1 MKDVQKFM
9 EKQQFKA
16 ESQRL
21 LDLMINSIYTH
32 REIFLREIISNAS
45 DAIDKLAY
53 TALTDD
59 KVGINRDE
67 FAITITRDPENRV
80 LTVSD
85 NGIGMSREEMEENL
99 GTIAK
104 SGSLGFKQ
112 AMEKNEDI
120 DIIGQF
126 GVGFY
131 SAFMVASSVTV
142 ISKKYGE
149 DKAWKWVSDGADGY
163 TIEECVKD
171 GPGTDV
177 IMTLKA
183 DTDDDKY
190 SEYLEEYEIRS
201 LIRKYSDYIRYPI
214 KMEVTKS
221 RPVEEPEEEAVEVE
235 GEQKEY
241 KAPKYEEYTEVE
253 TLNSMVPI
261 WQRAKKDVT
270 DEEYE
275 AFYREKF
282 FDYNKPL
289 RVIHSSAEGS
299 VSFKALLY
307 IPSKAP
313 YDFYTKDFK
322 RGLQLYSSGVM
333 IMENCE
339 DLLPEHFRFV
349 RGIVDSQDLSLNISR
364 EMLQHNRQL
373 TIIARNIEKKIKSE
387 LKSML
392 ENDREKYEQF
402 YAAFGRQLKYGTV
415 SDYGAH
421 KDACQD
427 LLLFYS
433 NKQGKLISLKEYV
446 DSMAEGQE
454 KIYFAPG
461 ENRERLAK
469 LPQVETLAK
478 KGYDV
483 LLFAEDVDEFI
494 PQALMTYMEKQ
505 FCNVSTED
513 LGLKTEEEKKEAE
526 EKAEE
531 MKGLLTFVKES
542 LGEQVK
548 EVKLSTDLGSH
559 PVCMTPDAGMSFEME
574 KYMKKANPEFAF
586 PVGRILELNPEH
598 EAVKALQ
605 AAMTADPVKAKDY
618 AQLLCYQAQLM
629 AELPLDDPYA
639 YTELVCKLMK

>member
-1 MKDVQKFM
+1 M

-32 REIFLREIISNAS
+32 KEIFLREIISNAS

-67 FAITITRDPENRV
+67 FAITITRDPENRT

-85 NGIGMSREEMEENL
+85 NGIGMSKDEMIENL

-131 SAFMVASSVTV
+131 SAFMVASSITV

-163 TIEECVKD
+163 TIEETEKD
-171 GPGTDV
+171 APGTDV

-183 DTDDDKY
+183 DTEDEKY

-214 KMEVTKS
+214 RMEVTKS
-221 RPVEEPEEEAVEVE
+221 RPVEEPKDENAE
-235 GEQKEY
+235 GEEN
-241 KAPKYEEYTEVE
+241 KAPKYESYTEME

-261 WQRAKKDVT
+261 WQRDKKDVT
-270 DEEYE
+270 EEEYE
-275 AFYREKF
+275 TFYRDKF

-289 RVIHSSAEGS
+289 RTIHYNVEGN

-307 IPSKAP
+307 IPGKAP
-313 YDFYTKDFK
+313 YDFYTKDYK
-322 RGLQLYSSGVM
+322 RGLQLYSSGVL
-333 IMENCE
+333 IMDNCE

-349 RGIVDSQDLSLNISR
+349 RGVVDSQDLSLNISR

-387 LKSML
+387 LKAML
-392 ENDREKYEQF
+392 ENDREKYEEF

-421 KDACQD
+421 KEATQD

-433 NKQGKLISLKEYV
+433 HKQGKLVSLKEYV
-446 DSMAEGQE
+446 DAMAEGQE
-454 KIYFAPG
+454 KIYYAPG
-461 ENRERLAK
+461 ENKERLSK
-469 LPQVETLAK
+469 LPQVETLTK

-483 LLFAEDVDEFI
+483 LLFTEDVDEFV
-494 PQALMTYMEKQ
+494 PQTLMTYMEKP

-513 LGLKTEEEKKEAE
+513 LGLQTEEEKKQAE

-542 LGEQVK
+542 LGDRVK
-548 EVKLSTDLGSH
+548 EVKLSSELGSH
-559 PVCMTPDAGMSFEME
+559 PVCMTPAEGMSFEME
-574 KYMKKANPEFAF
+574 KYMKRANPEFAF
-586 PVGRILELNPEH
+586 PVGRVLELNPEH
-598 EAVKALQ
+598 EAVQ
-605 AAMTADPVKAKDY
+605 AMQKAMTEDPEKAKDY
-618 AQLLCYQAQLM
+618 AKLLCYQAQLM

-639 YTELVCKLMK
+639 YTELVCRLMK

>member
-1 MKDVQKFM
+1 M

-59 KVGINRDE
+59 KVGLSRDD
-67 FAITITRDPENRV
+67 FAITITRDPENRT

-85 NGIGMSREEMEENL
+85 NGIGMNKAEMEENL

-112 AMEKNEDI
+112 AMEKKEDI

-142 ISKKYGE
+142 ISRKYGE
-149 DKAWKWVSDGADGY
+149 DTGWKWVSDGTDGY
-163 TIEECVKD
+163 TIEETAKD
-171 GPGTDV
+171 APGTDV

-190 SEYLEEYEIRS
+190 SQFLEEYEIRN

-214 KMEVTKS
+214 RMEVTKT
-221 RPVEEPEEEAVEVE
+221 RPVEEAAAE
-235 GEQKEY
+235 GEDAEKKE
-241 KAPKYEEYTEVE
+241 PKYEQYQEME

-270 DEEYE
+270 EEEYDN
-275 AFYREKF
+275 FYREKF
-282 FDYNKPL
+282 FDYTKPL
-289 RVIHSSAEGS
+289 KMIHSSVEGA

-307 IPSKAP
+307 IPGKAP
-313 YDFYTKDFK
+313 YDFYSKDFK

-349 RGIVDSQDLSLNISR
+349 RGVVDSQDLSLNISR

-387 LKSML
+387 LKNML
-392 ENDREKYEQF
+392 DNDRAKYEEF
-402 YAAFGRQLKYGTV
+402 YAVFGRQLKYGTV
-415 SDYGAH
+415 ADYGAH
-421 KDACQD
+421 KEACQD

-433 NKQGKLISLKEYV
+433 HKQGKLVTLKEYV
-446 DSMAEGQE
+446 DAMAEGQE

-461 ENRERLAK
+461 ENRDRLAK

-494 PQALMTYMEKQ
+494 PQTLMTYMEKP

-542 LGEQVK
+542 LGDQVK
-548 EVKLSTDLGSH
+548 EVKLSADLGSH
-559 PVCMTPDAGMSFEME
+559 PACMTPDSGMSFEME

-605 AAMTADPVKAKDY
+605 KAMTEDPVKAKDY

>member
-1 MKDVQKFM
+1 M
-9 EKQQFKA
+9 EKKQFKA

-53 TALTDD
+53 TALTDE
-59 KVGINRDE
+59 KVGIARDQ
-67 FAITITRDPENRV
+67 FAITITRDKENRT

-85 NGIGMSREEMEENL
+85 NGIGMSLEEMEENL

-112 AMEKNEDI
+112 AMEKKEDI

-131 SAFMVASSVTV
+131 SAFMVASEVTV
-142 ISKKYGE
+142 ISKKYGA
-149 DKAWKWVSDGADGY
+149 DKAYKWVSNGTDGY
-163 TIEECVKD
+163 SVEEAQRD
-171 GPGTDV
+171 NAGTDV
-177 IMTLKA
+177 IMVLKA
-183 DTDDDKY
+183 DTEEDTY
-190 SEYLEEYEIRS
+190 SQYLEEYEIRN
-201 LIRKYSDYIRYPI
+201 LITKYSDYIRYPI
-214 KMEVTKS
+214 RMEVEKS
-221 RPVEEPEEEAVEVE
+221 RKKEDSPEE
-235 GEQKEY
+235 KPEY
-241 KAPKYEEYTEVE
+241 ESYTEVE
-253 TLNSMVPI
+253 TLNSMVPL
-261 WQRAKKDVT
+261 WQKNKKDVT
-270 DEEYE
+270 EEEYST
-275 AFYREKF
+275 FYRDKF
-282 FDYNKPL
+282 YDFNKPL
-289 RVIHSSAEGS
+289 RVIHFSAEGQ

-349 RGIVDSQDLSLNISR
+349 RGVVDSQDLSLNISR

-392 ENDREKYEQF
+392 ENEREKYEEF

-421 KDACQD
+421 KDSCQD

-433 NKQGKLISLKEYV
+433 HKQGKLISLKEYV
-446 DSMAEGQE
+446 EAMPEGQE

-461 ENRERLAK
+461 ENKELLAK
-469 LPQVETLAK
+469 LPQVTLLDGQ
-478 KGYDV
+478 GYDT
-483 LLFAEDVDEFI
+483 LLFTEDVDEFV
-494 PQALMTYMEKQ
+494 PQTLMTYQEKS

-513 LGLKTEEEKKEAE
+513 LGLQSEEEKKAAQEEAE
-526 EKAEE
+526 EK
-531 MKGLLTFVKES
+531 KGFLTFVKDS
-542 LGEQVK
+542 LADQVK
-548 EVKLSTDLGSH
+548 EVRLNKNLGTC
-559 PVCMTPDAGMSFEME
+559 PVAMVPDAGMSFEME
-574 KYMKKANPEFAF
+574 KYMKRVNPEFSF
-586 PVGRILELNPEH
+586 PSARILELNPDNDT
-598 EAVKALQ
+598 VKQLQ
-605 AAMTADPVKAKDY
+605 ETMTADPVKAKDL

-629 AELPLDDPYA
+629 AQLPIDDPYA
-639 YTELVCKLMK
+639 YTELVCKLVK

>member
-1 MKDVQKFM
+1 M

-32 REIFLREIISNAS
+32 KEIFLREIISNAS

-67 FAITITRDPENRV
+67 FAITITRDPENRT

-85 NGIGMSREEMEENL
+85 NGIGMSKDEMIENL

-131 SAFMVASSVTV
+131 SAFMVASSITV
-142 ISKKYGE
+142 ISRKYGE

-163 TIEECVKD
+163 TIEETEKD
-171 GPGTDV
+171 APGTDV

-183 DTDDDKY
+183 DTEDEKY

-221 RPVEEPEEEAVEVE
+221 RPVEEPKDENAE
-235 GEQKEY
+235 GEEN
-241 KAPKYEEYTEVE
+241 KAPKYESYTEME

-261 WQRAKKDVT
+261 WQRDKKDVT
-270 DEEYE
+270 EEEYE
-275 AFYREKF
+275 TFYRDKF

-289 RVIHSSAEGS
+289 RTIHYNVEGN

-307 IPSKAP
+307 IPGKAP
-313 YDFYTKDFK
+313 YDFYTKDYK
-322 RGLQLYSSGVM
+322 RGLQLYSSGVL
-333 IMENCE
+333 IMDNCE

-349 RGIVDSQDLSLNISR
+349 RGVVDSQDLSLNISR

-387 LKSML
+387 LKAML
-392 ENDREKYEQF
+392 ENDREKYEEF

-421 KDACQD
+421 KEATQD

-433 NKQGKLISLKEYV
+433 HKQGKLVSLKEYV
-446 DSMAEGQE
+446 DAMAEGQE
-454 KIYFAPG
+454 KIYYAPG
-461 ENRERLAK
+461 ENKERLSK
-469 LPQVETLAK
+469 LPQVETLTK

-483 LLFAEDVDEFI
+483 LLFTEDVDEFV
-494 PQALMTYMEKQ
+494 PQTLMTYMEKP

-513 LGLKTEEEKKEAE
+513 LGLQTEEEKKQAE

-542 LGEQVK
+542 LGDRVK
-548 EVKLSTDLGSH
+548 EVKLSSELGSH
-559 PVCMTPDAGMSFEME
+559 PVCMTPAEGMSFEME
-574 KYMKKANPEFAF
+574 KYMKRANPEFAF
-586 PVGRILELNPEH
+586 PVGRVLELNPEH
-598 EAVKALQ
+598 EAVQ
-605 AAMTADPVKAKDY
+605 AMQKAMTEDPEKAKDY
-618 AQLLCYQAQLM
+618 ARLLCYQAQLM

-639 YTELVCKLMK
+639 YTELVCRLMK

>member
-1 MKDVQKFM
+1 
-9 EKQQFKA
+9 
-16 ESQRL
+16 
-21 LDLMINSIYTH
+21 
-32 REIFLREIISNAS
+32 
-45 DAIDKLAY
+45 
-53 TALTDD
+53 
-59 KVGINRDE
+59 
-67 FAITITRDPENRV
+67 
-80 LTVSD
+80 
-85 NGIGMSREEMEENL
+85 
-99 GTIAK
+99 
-104 SGSLGFKQ
+104 
-112 AMEKNEDI
+112 
-120 DIIGQF
+120 
-126 GVGFY
+126 
-131 SAFMVASSVTV
+131 
-142 ISKKYGE
+142 
-149 DKAWKWVSDGADGY
+149 
-163 TIEECVKD
+163 
-171 GPGTDV
+171 
-177 IMTLKA
+177 MTLKA

-190 SEYLEEYEIRS
+190 STYLEEYEIRN

-214 KMEVTKS
+214 RMEVTKT
-221 RPVEEPEEEAVEVE
+221 RPVEEPAAE
-235 GEQKEY
+235 GEEKKE
-241 KAPKYEEYTEVE
+241 PKYEEYQEME

-270 DEEYE
+270 EEEYDN
-275 AFYREKF
+275 FYREKF
-282 FDYNKPL
+282 FDYTKPL
-289 RVIHSSAEGS
+289 KVIHFGVEGA

-307 IPSKAP
+307 IPGKAP
-313 YDFYTKDFK
+313 YDFYSKDFK

-349 RGIVDSQDLSLNISR
+349 RGVVDSQDLSLNISR

-387 LKSML
+387 LKNML
-392 ENDREKYEQF
+392 DNDRAKYEEF
-402 YAAFGRQLKYGTV
+402 YAVFGRQLKYGTV
-415 SDYGAH
+415 ADYGAH
-421 KDACQD
+421 KEACQD

-433 NKQGKLISLKEYV
+433 HKQGKLITLKEYV
-446 DSMAEGQE
+446 DAMAEGQE

-461 ENRERLAK
+461 ENRDRLAK

-494 PQALMTYMEKQ
+494 PQTLMTYMEKK

-531 MKGLLTFVKES
+531 MKGLLTFVKET
-542 LGEQVK
+542 LGDQVK
-548 EVKLSTDLGSH
+548 EVKLSADLGSH
-559 PVCMTPDAGMSFEME
+559 PACMTPDSGMSFEME

-605 AAMTADPVKAKDY
+605 KAMTEDPAKAKDY
-618 AQLLCYQAQLM
+618 AQLLCCQAQLM

>member
-1 MKDVQKFM
+1 M

-59 KVGINRDE
+59 KVGLSRDD
-67 FAITITRDPENRV
+67 FAITITRDPENRT

-85 NGIGMSREEMEENL
+85 NGIGMNKAEMEENL

-112 AMEKNEDI
+112 AMEKKEDI

-142 ISKKYGE
+142 ISRKYGE
-149 DKAWKWVSDGADGY
+149 DTGWKWVSDGTDGY
-163 TIEECVKD
+163 TIEETAKD
-171 GPGTDV
+171 APGTDV

-190 SEYLEEYEIRS
+190 SQFLEEYEIRN

-214 KMEVTKS
+214 RMEVTKT
-221 RPVEEPEEEAVEVE
+221 RPVEEAAAE
-235 GEQKEY
+235 GEDAEKKE
-241 KAPKYEEYTEVE
+241 PKYEQYQEME

-270 DEEYE
+270 EEEYDN
-275 AFYREKF
+275 FYREKF
-282 FDYNKPL
+282 FDYTKPL
-289 RVIHSSAEGS
+289 KVIHSSVEGA

-307 IPSKAP
+307 IPGKAP
-313 YDFYTKDFK
+313 YDFYSKDFK

-349 RGIVDSQDLSLNISR
+349 RGVVDSQDLSLNISR

-387 LKSML
+387 LKNML
-392 ENDREKYEQF
+392 DNDRAKYEEF
-402 YAAFGRQLKYGTV
+402 YAVFGRQLKYGTV
-415 SDYGAH
+415 ADYGAH
-421 KDACQD
+421 KEACQD

-433 NKQGKLISLKEYV
+433 HKQGKLVTLKEYV
-446 DSMAEGQE
+446 DAMAEGQE

-461 ENRERLAK
+461 ENRDRLAK
-469 LPQVETLAK
+469 LPQVETLSK

-494 PQALMTYMEKQ
+494 PQTLMTYMEKP

-542 LGEQVK
+542 LGDQVK
-548 EVKLSTDLGSH
+548 EVKLSADLGSH
-559 PVCMTPDAGMSFEME
+559 PACMTPDSGMSFEME

-605 AAMTADPVKAKDY
+605 KAMTEDPMKAKDY

>member
-1 MKDVQKFM
+1 M
-9 EKQQFKA
+9 EKMQFKA

-59 KVGINRDE
+59 KVGISRDQ
-67 FAITITRDPENRV
+67 FAITITRDEANRT

-85 NGIGMSREEMEENL
+85 NGIGMSREDMEENL

-131 SAFMVASSVTV
+131 SAFMVASTITV

-149 DKAWKWVSDGADGY
+149 DKAWKWISDGADGY
-163 TIEECVKD
+163 TIEECTKD
-171 GPGTDV
+171 APGTEI
-177 IMTLKA
+177 IMQLKA
-183 DTDDDKY
+183 DTEEDKY
-190 SEYLEEYEIRS
+190 SEFLEEYEIRS
-201 LIRKYSDYIRYPI
+201 LVRKYSDYIRYPI
-214 KMEVTKS
+214 RMEVTKS
-221 RPVEEPEEEAVEVE
+221 RPVEGVDEN
-235 GEQKEY
+235 GEK
-241 KAPKYEEYTEVE
+241 KTTYETYTEME

-261 WQRAKKDVT
+261 WQRAKKDVSE
-270 DEEYE
+270 EEYE
-275 AFYREKF
+275 TFYREKF

-289 RVIHSSAEGS
+289 RTIHSSAEGS
-299 VSFKALLY
+299 VSFKALMY
-307 IPSKAP
+307 VPGKAP

-322 RGLQLYSSGVM
+322 HGLQLYSSGVM

-387 LKSML
+387 LKNML
-392 ENDREKYEQF
+392 ENDREKYEEF
-402 YAAFGRQLKYGTV
+402 FAAFGRQLKYGTV
-415 SDYGAH
+415 SEYGAH
-421 KDACQD
+421 KDSTKD
-427 LLLFYS
+427 LLVFYS
-433 NKQGKLISLKEYV
+433 HKQGKLVSLKEYV
-446 DSMAEGQE
+446 EAMAEGQE
-454 KIYFAPG
+454 KIYYVPG
-461 ENRERLAK
+461 ENKDRLAK
-469 LPQVETLAK
+469 LPQVEALSK

-483 LLFAEDVDEFI
+483 LLFTEDVDEFI
-494 PQALMTYMEKQ
+494 PQTLVNYMEKA
-505 FCNVSTED
+505 FCNASSED
-513 LGLKTEEEKKEAE
+513 LGLQTEEEKKEAE
-526 EKAEE
+526 EKAES
-531 MKGLLTFVKES
+531 MKGFLTFVQET

-548 EVKLSTDLGSH
+548 EVKLSSNLGSH
-559 PVCMTPDAGMSFEME
+559 PVCMTPENGMSFEME
-574 KYMKKANPEFAF
+574 KYMKRANPEFAF
-586 PVGRILELNPEH
+586 SVGRILELNADH
-598 EAVKALQ
+598 EAVQ
-605 AAMTADPVKAKDY
+605 AMQRAMTEDPIKAKDY

-629 AELPLDDPYA
+629 AELPLEDPFA

>member
-1 MKDVQKFM
+1 M

-59 KVGINRDE
+59 KVGLSRDD
-67 FAITITRDPENRV
+67 FAITITRDPENRT

-85 NGIGMSREEMEENL
+85 NGIGMNKAEMEENL

-112 AMEKNEDI
+112 AMEKKEDI

-142 ISKKYGE
+142 ISRKYGE
-149 DKAWKWVSDGADGY
+149 DTGWKWVSDGTDGY
-163 TIEECVKD
+163 TIEETAKD
-171 GPGTDV
+171 APGTDV

-190 SEYLEEYEIRS
+190 SQFLEEYEIRN

-214 KMEVTKS
+214 RMEVTKT
-221 RPVEEPEEEAVEVE
+221 RPVEEAAAE
-235 GEQKEY
+235 GEDAEKKE
-241 KAPKYEEYTEVE
+241 PKYEQYQEME

-270 DEEYE
+270 EEEYDN
-275 AFYREKF
+275 FYREKF
-282 FDYNKPL
+282 FDYTKPL
-289 RVIHSSAEGS
+289 KVIHSSVEGA

-307 IPSKAP
+307 IPGKAP
-313 YDFYTKDFK
+313 YDFYSKDFK

-349 RGIVDSQDLSLNISR
+349 RGVVDSQDLSLNISR

-387 LKSML
+387 LKNML
-392 ENDREKYEQF
+392 DNDRAKYEEF
-402 YAAFGRQLKYGTV
+402 YAVFGRQLKYGTV
-415 SDYGAH
+415 ADYGAH
-421 KDACQD
+421 KEACQD

-433 NKQGKLISLKEYV
+433 HKQGKLVTLKEYV
-446 DSMAEGQE
+446 DAMAEGQE

-461 ENRERLAK
+461 ENRDRLAK

-494 PQALMTYMEKQ
+494 PQTLMTYMEKP

-542 LGEQVK
+542 LGDQVK
-548 EVKLSTDLGSH
+548 EVKLSSDLGSH
-559 PVCMTPDAGMSFEME
+559 PACMTPDSGMSFEME

-605 AAMTADPVKAKDY
+605 KAMTEDPVKAKDY

>member
-1 MKDVQKFM
+1 M
-9 EKQQFKA
+9 KQQFKA

-59 KVGINRDE
+59 KVGISRDQ
-67 FAITITRDPENRV
+67 FAITITRDKENRT

-85 NGIGMSREEMEENL
+85 NGIGMSREDMEENL

-112 AMEKNEDI
+112 AMEKQEDI

-131 SAFMVASSVTV
+131 SAFMVASTITV
-142 ISKKYGE
+142 ISRKYGE

-163 TIEECVKD
+163 TIEECTKD
-171 GPGTDV
+171 APGTEI

-183 DTDDDKY
+183 DTEEDTY
-190 SEYLEEYEIRS
+190 SEYLEEYQIRS

-214 KMEVTKS
+214 KMEVSKS
-221 RPVEEPEEEAVEVE
+221 RK
-235 GEQKEY
+235 KEDSDE
-241 KAPKYEEYTEVE
+241 YESYMELE

-270 DEEYE
+270 EEEYE
-275 AFYREKF
+275 TFYREKF

-289 RVIHSSAEGS
+289 RTIHTSAEGS
-299 VSFKALLY
+299 VSFKALMY
-307 IPSKAP
+307 VPSKAP

-322 RGLQLYSSGVM
+322 HGLQLYSSGVM

-387 LKSML
+387 LKNML
-392 ENDREKYEQF
+392 ENDREKYEEF

-415 SDYGAH
+415 SEYGAH
-421 KDACQD
+421 KDSCKD
-427 LLLFYS
+427 LLIFYS
-433 NKQGKLISLKEYV
+433 HKQGKLISLKEYV
-446 DSMAEGQE
+446 EAMAEGQE
-454 KIYFAPG
+454 KIYYVPG
-461 ENRERLAK
+461 ENRDRLAK
-469 LPQVETLAK
+469 LPQVEALDK
-478 KGYDV
+478 KGYDC
-483 LLFAEDVDEFI
+483 LLFTEDVDEFI
-494 PQALMTYMEKQ
+494 PQTLVNYMEKA
-505 FCNVSTED
+505 FCNATSED
-513 LGLKTEEEKKEAE
+513 LGLQTDEEKKEAE
-526 EKAEE
+526 AKAEE
-531 MKGLLTFVKES
+531 MKGFLTFIQES
-542 LGEQVK
+542 LGQQVK
-548 EVKLSTDLGSH
+548 EVKLSSNLGKH
-559 PVCMTPDAGMSFEME
+559 PVCMTPEAGMSFEME
-574 KYMKKANPEFAF
+574 KYMKRANPEFAF
-586 PVGRILELNPEH
+586 SVGRILELNAEH
-598 EAVKALQ
+598 EAVQ
-605 AAMTADPVKAKDY
+605 AMQRAMTEDPLKAKDY

-629 AELPLDDPYA
+629 AELPLEDPYA

>member
-1 MKDVQKFM
+1 M

-59 KVGINRDE
+59 KVGLSRDD
-67 FAITITRDPENRV
+67 FAITITRDPENRT

-85 NGIGMSREEMEENL
+85 NGIGMNKAEMEENL

-112 AMEKNEDI
+112 AMEKKEDI

-142 ISKKYGE
+142 ISRKYGE
-149 DKAWKWVSDGADGY
+149 DTGWKWVSDGADGY
-163 TIEECVKD
+163 TIEETAKD
-171 GPGTDV
+171 APGTDV

-190 SEYLEEYEIRS
+190 SQFLEEYEIRN

-214 KMEVTKS
+214 RMEVTKT
-221 RPVEEPEEEAVEVE
+221 RPVEEAAAE
-235 GEQKEY
+235 GEDAEKKE
-241 KAPKYEEYTEVE
+241 PKYEQYQEME

-261 WQRAKKDVT
+261 WQRTKKDVT
-270 DEEYE
+270 EEEYDN
-275 AFYREKF
+275 FYREKF
-282 FDYNKPL
+282 FDYTKPL
-289 RVIHSSAEGS
+289 KVIHSSVEGA

-307 IPSKAP
+307 IPGKAP
-313 YDFYTKDFK
+313 YDFYSKDFK

-349 RGIVDSQDLSLNISR
+349 RGVVDSQDLSLNISR

-387 LKSML
+387 LKNML
-392 ENDREKYEQF
+392 DNDRAKYEEF
-402 YAAFGRQLKYGTV
+402 YAVFGRQLKYGTV
-415 SDYGAH
+415 ADYGAH
-421 KDACQD
+421 KEACQD

-433 NKQGKLISLKEYV
+433 HKQGKLVTLKEYV
-446 DSMAEGQE
+446 DAMAEGQE

-461 ENRERLAK
+461 ENRDRLAK
-469 LPQVETLAK
+469 LPQVETLSK

-494 PQALMTYMEKQ
+494 PQTLMTYMEKP

-542 LGEQVK
+542 LGDQVK
-548 EVKLSTDLGSH
+548 EVKLSADLGSH
-559 PVCMTPDAGMSFEME
+559 PACMTPDSGMSFEME

-605 AAMTADPVKAKDY
+605 RAMTEDPVKAKDY

>member
-1 MKDVQKFM
+1 M

-32 REIFLREIISNAS
+32 KEIFLREIISNAS

-67 FAITITRDPENRV
+67 FAITITRDPENRT

-85 NGIGMSREEMEENL
+85 NGIGMSKEEMIENL

-131 SAFMVASSVTV
+131 SAFMVASSITV
-142 ISKKYGE
+142 ISRKYGE

-163 TIEECVKD
+163 TIEETEKAT
-171 GPGTDV
+171 PGTDV

-183 DTDDDKY
+183 DTEDEKY

-214 KMEVTKS
+214 RMEVTKS
-221 RPVEEPEEEAVEVE
+221 RPVEEPKNENAE
-235 GEQKEY
+235 GEED
-241 KAPKYEEYTEVE
+241 KAPKYESYTEME

-261 WQRAKKDVT
+261 WQRDKKDVT
-270 DEEYE
+270 EEEYE
-275 AFYREKF
+275 TFYRDKF

-289 RVIHSSAEGS
+289 RTIHYNVEGN

-307 IPSKAP
+307 IPGKAP
-313 YDFYTKDFK
+313 YDFYTKDYK
-322 RGLQLYSSGVM
+322 RGLQLYSSGVL
-333 IMENCE
+333 IMDNCE

-349 RGIVDSQDLSLNISR
+349 RGVVDSQDLSLNISR

-387 LKSML
+387 LKAML
-392 ENDREKYEQF
+392 ENDREKYEEF

-421 KDACQD
+421 KEATQD

-433 NKQGKLISLKEYV
+433 HKQGKLVSLKEYV
-446 DSMAEGQE
+446 DAMAEGQE
-454 KIYFAPG
+454 KIYYAPG
-461 ENRERLAK
+461 ENKERLSK
-469 LPQVETLAK
+469 LPQVETLTK

-483 LLFAEDVDEFI
+483 LLFTEDVDEFV
-494 PQALMTYMEKQ
+494 PQTLMTYMEKP

-513 LGLKTEEEKKEAE
+513 LGLQTEEEKKQAE

-531 MKGLLTFVKES
+531 MKGLLTFVKET
-542 LGEQVK
+542 LGDQVK
-548 EVKLSTDLGSH
+548 EVKLSSELGSH
-559 PVCMTPDAGMSFEME
+559 PVCMTPAEGMSFEME
-574 KYMKKANPEFAF
+574 KYMKRANPEFAF
-586 PVGRILELNPEH
+586 PVGRVLELNPEH
-598 EAVKALQ
+598 EAVQ
-605 AAMTADPVKAKDY
+605 AMQKAMTEDPEKAKDY
-618 AQLLCYQAQLM
+618 AKLLCYQAQLM

-639 YTELVCKLMK
+639 YTELVCRLMK

>member
-1 MKDVQKFM
+1 M

-32 REIFLREIISNAS
+32 KEIFLREIISNAS

-67 FAITITRDPENRV
+67 FAITITRDPENRT

-85 NGIGMSREEMEENL
+85 NGIGMSKDEMIENL

-131 SAFMVASSVTV
+131 SAFMVASSITV
-142 ISKKYGE
+142 ISRKYGE

-163 TIEECVKD
+163 TIEETEKD
-171 GPGTDV
+171 APGTDV

-183 DTDDDKY
+183 DTEDEKY

-221 RPVEEPEEEAVEVE
+221 RPVEEPKDENAE
-235 GEQKEY
+235 GEEN
-241 KAPKYEEYTEVE
+241 KAPKYESYTEME

-261 WQRAKKDVT
+261 WQRDKKDVT
-270 DEEYE
+270 EEEYE
-275 AFYREKF
+275 TFYRDKF

-289 RVIHSSAEGS
+289 RTIHYNVEGN

-307 IPSKAP
+307 IPGKAP
-313 YDFYTKDFK
+313 YDFYTKDYK
-322 RGLQLYSSGVM
+322 RGLQLYSSGVL
-333 IMENCE
+333 IMDNCE

-349 RGIVDSQDLSLNISR
+349 RGVVDSQDLSLNISR

-373 TIIARNIEKKIKSE
+373 TIIARNIEKKTKSE
-387 LKSML
+387 LKAML
-392 ENDREKYEQF
+392 ENDREKYEEF

-421 KDACQD
+421 KEATQD

-433 NKQGKLISLKEYV
+433 HKEGKLISLKEYV
-446 DSMAEGQE
+446 DAMAEGQE

-461 ENRERLAK
+461 ENKERLSK
-469 LPQVETLAK
+469 LPQVETLTK

-483 LLFAEDVDEFI
+483 LLFTEDVDEFV
-494 PQALMTYMEKQ
+494 PQTLMTYMEKP

-513 LGLKTEEEKKEAE
+513 LGLQTEEEKKQAE

-531 MKGLLTFVKES
+531 MKGLLTFVKET
-542 LGEQVK
+542 LGDRVK
-548 EVKLSTDLGSH
+548 EVKLSSELGSH
-559 PVCMTPDAGMSFEME
+559 PVCMTPAEGMSFEME
-574 KYMKKANPEFAF
+574 KYMKRANPEFAF
-586 PVGRILELNPEH
+586 PVGRVLELNPEH
-598 EAVKALQ
+598 EAVQ
-605 AAMTADPVKAKDY
+605 AMQKAMTEDPEKAKDY
-618 AQLLCYQAQLM
+618 AKLLCCQAQLM

-639 YTELVCKLMK
+639 YTELVCRLMK

>member
-1 MKDVQKFM
+1 M

-32 REIFLREIISNAS
+32 KEIFLREIISNAS

-67 FAITITRDPENRV
+67 FAITITRDPENRT

-85 NGIGMSREEMEENL
+85 NGIGMSKDEMIENL

-131 SAFMVASSVTV
+131 SAFMVASSITV

-163 TIEECVKD
+163 TIEETEKAT
-171 GPGTDV
+171 PGTDV

-183 DTDDDKY
+183 DTEDEKY

-214 KMEVTKS
+214 RMEVTKS
-221 RPVEEPEEEAVEVE
+221 RPVEEPKDENAE
-235 GEQKEY
+235 GEEN
-241 KAPKYEEYTEVE
+241 KAPKYESYTEME

-261 WQRAKKDVT
+261 WQRDKKDVT
-270 DEEYE
+270 EEEYE
-275 AFYREKF
+275 TFYRDKF

-289 RVIHSSAEGS
+289 RTIHYNVEGN

-307 IPSKAP
+307 IPGKAP
-313 YDFYTKDFK
+313 YDFYTKDYK
-322 RGLQLYSSGVM
+322 RGLQLYSSGVL
-333 IMENCE
+333 IMDNCE

-349 RGIVDSQDLSLNISR
+349 RGVVDSQDLSLNISR

-387 LKSML
+387 LKAML
-392 ENDREKYEQF
+392 ENDREKYEEF

-421 KDACQD
+421 KEATQD

-433 NKQGKLISLKEYV
+433 HKEGKLISLKEYV
-446 DSMAEGQE
+446 DAMAEGQE

-461 ENRERLAK
+461 ENKERLSK
-469 LPQVETLAK
+469 LPQVETLTK
-478 KGYDV
+478 RGYDV
-483 LLFAEDVDEFI
+483 LLFTEDVDEFV
-494 PQALMTYMEKQ
+494 PQTLMTYMEKP

-513 LGLKTEEEKKEAE
+513 LGLQTEEEKKQAE

-531 MKGLLTFVKES
+531 MKGLLTFMKET
-542 LGEQVK
+542 LGDQVK
-548 EVKLSTDLGSH
+548 EVKLSSELGSH
-559 PVCMTPDAGMSFEME
+559 PVCMTPAEGMSFEME
-574 KYMKKANPEFAF
+574 KYMKRANPEFAF
-586 PVGRILELNPEH
+586 PVGRVLELNPEH
-598 EAVKALQ
+598 EAVQ
-605 AAMTADPVKAKDY
+605 AMQKAMTEDPEKAKDY
-618 AQLLCYQAQLM
+618 AKLLCCQAQLM

-639 YTELVCKLMK
+639 YTELVCRLMK

>member
-1 MKDVQKFM
+1 M

-32 REIFLREIISNAS
+32 KEIFLREIISNAS

-67 FAITITRDPENRV
+67 FAITITRDPENRI

-85 NGIGMSREEMEENL
+85 NGIGMSKDEMIENL

-131 SAFMVASSVTV
+131 SAFMVASSITV

-163 TIEECVKD
+163 TIEETEKD
-171 GPGTDV
+171 APGTDV

-183 DTDDDKY
+183 DTEDEKY

-221 RPVEEPEEEAVEVE
+221 RPVEEPKDENAE
-235 GEQKEY
+235 GEEN
-241 KAPKYEEYTEVE
+241 KAPKYESYTEME

-261 WQRAKKDVT
+261 WQRDKKDVAE
-270 DEEYE
+270 EEYE
-275 AFYREKF
+275 TFYRDKF

-289 RVIHSSAEGS
+289 RTIHYNVEGN

-307 IPSKAP
+307 IPGKAP
-313 YDFYTKDFK
+313 YDFYTKDYK
-322 RGLQLYSSGVM
+322 RGLQLYSSGVL
-333 IMENCE
+333 IMDNCE

-349 RGIVDSQDLSLNISR
+349 RGVVDSQDLSLNISR

-387 LKSML
+387 LKAML
-392 ENDREKYEQF
+392 ENDREKYEEF

-421 KDACQD
+421 KEATQD

-433 NKQGKLISLKEYV
+433 HKEGKLISLKEYV
-446 DSMAEGQE
+446 DAMAEGQE

-461 ENRERLAK
+461 ENKERLSK
-469 LPQVETLAK
+469 LPQVETLTK
-478 KGYDV
+478 RGYDV
-483 LLFAEDVDEFI
+483 LLFTEDVDEFV
-494 PQALMTYMEKQ
+494 PQTLMTYMEKP

-513 LGLKTEEEKKEAE
+513 LGLQTEEEKKQAE

-531 MKGLLTFVKES
+531 MKGLLTFVKET
-542 LGEQVK
+542 LGDRVK
-548 EVKLSTDLGSH
+548 EVKLSSELGSH
-559 PVCMTPDAGMSFEME
+559 PVCMTPAEGMSFEME
-574 KYMKKANPEFAF
+574 KYMKRANPEFAF
-586 PVGRILELNPEH
+586 PVGRVLELNPEH
-598 EAVKALQ
+598 EAVQ
-605 AAMTADPVKAKDY
+605 AMQKAMTEDPEKARDY
-618 AQLLCYQAQLM
+618 AKLLCCQAQLM

-639 YTELVCKLMK
+639 YTELVCRLMK

>member
-1 MKDVQKFM
+1 M

-32 REIFLREIISNAS
+32 KEIFLREIISNAS

-67 FAITITRDPENRV
+67 FAITITRDPENRT

-85 NGIGMSREEMEENL
+85 NGIGMSKEEMIENL

-131 SAFMVASSVTV
+131 SAFMVASSITV

-163 TIEECVKD
+163 TIEETEKD
-171 GPGTDV
+171 APGTDV

-183 DTDDDKY
+183 DTEDEKY

-214 KMEVTKS
+214 RMEVTKS
-221 RPVEEPEEEAVEVE
+221 RPVEEAKDENAE
-235 GEQKEY
+235 GEEN
-241 KAPKYEEYTEVE
+241 KAPKYESYTEME

-261 WQRAKKDVT
+261 WQRDKKDVT
-270 DEEYE
+270 EEEYE
-275 AFYREKF
+275 TFYRDKF

-289 RVIHSSAEGS
+289 RTIHYNVEGN

-307 IPSKAP
+307 IPGKAP
-313 YDFYTKDFK
+313 YDFYTKDYK
-322 RGLQLYSSGVM
+322 RGLQLYSSGVL
-333 IMENCE
+333 IMDNCE

-349 RGIVDSQDLSLNISR
+349 RGVVDSQDLSLNISR

-387 LKSML
+387 LKAML
-392 ENDREKYEQF
+392 ENDREKYEEF

-421 KDACQD
+421 KEATQD

-433 NKQGKLISLKEYV
+433 HKQGKLVSLKEYV
-446 DSMAEGQE
+446 DAMAEGQE
-454 KIYFAPG
+454 KIYYAPG
-461 ENRERLAK
+461 ENKERLSK
-469 LPQVETLAK
+469 LPQVETLTK

-483 LLFAEDVDEFI
+483 LLFTEDVDEFV
-494 PQALMTYMEKQ
+494 PQTLMTYMEKP

-513 LGLKTEEEKKEAE
+513 LGLQTEEEKKQAE

-531 MKGLLTFVKES
+531 MKGLLTFVKET
-542 LGEQVK
+542 LGDRVK
-548 EVKLSTDLGSH
+548 EVKLSSELGSH
-559 PVCMTPDAGMSFEME
+559 PVCMTPAEGMSFEME
-574 KYMKKANPEFAF
+574 KYMKRANPEFAF
-586 PVGRILELNPEH
+586 PVGRVLELNPEH
-598 EAVKALQ
+598 EAVQ
-605 AAMTADPVKAKDY
+605 AMQKAMTEDPEKAKDY
-618 AQLLCYQAQLM
+618 AKLLCCQAQLM

-639 YTELVCKLMK
+639 YTELVCRLMK

>member
-1 MKDVQKFM
+1 M
-9 EKQQFKA
+9 EKMQFKA
-16 ESQRL
+16 ESARL
-21 LDLMINSIYTH
+21 LDMMIHSIYTH

-59 KVGINRDE
+59 KVGLNRED
-67 FAITITRDPENRV
+67 FAITITRDEKNRV

-85 NGIGMSREEMEENL
+85 NGIGMNRAEMEENL

-112 AMEKNEDI
+112 AMEKQEDI

-142 ISKKYGE
+142 VSRKYGE
-149 DKAWKWVSDGADGY
+149 DKAYKWVSNGADGY
-163 TIEECVKD
+163 TIEETTREN
-171 GPGTDV
+171 PGTDV
-177 IMTLKA
+177 IMTIKE
-183 DTDDDKY
+183 DTEEEKF
-190 SEYLEEYEIRS
+190 SEFLEEYEIRS
-201 LIRKYSDYIRYPI
+201 LVKKYSDYIRYPI
-214 KMEVTKS
+214 RMEISKS
-221 RPVEEPEEEAVEVE
+221 RKKEDEDGYESYMEE
-235 GEQKEY
+235 
-241 KAPKYEEYTEVE
+241 E
-253 TLNSMVPI
+253 TLNSMVPL

-270 DEEYE
+270 EEEYD
-275 AFYREKF
+275 AFYRERF
-282 FDYNKPL
+282 FDYNKPAK
-289 RVIHSSAEGS
+289 VVHTSAEGS

-313 YDFYTKDFK
+313 FDFYSREFK
-322 RGLQLYSSGVM
+322 PGLQLYSSGVM

-339 DLLPEHFRFV
+339 DLLPDHFRFV

-392 ENDREKYEQF
+392 ENDREKYEEF

-415 SDYGAH
+415 AQYGVH
-421 KDACQD
+421 KDAVQD

-433 NKQGKLISLKEYV
+433 HKQGKLISLSEYV
-446 DSMAEGQE
+446 AAMPEGQE
-454 KIYFAPG
+454 KIYYIPG
-461 ENRERLAK
+461 ESKERLAK
-469 LPQVETLAK
+469 LPQVETLDK

-483 LLFAEDVDEFI
+483 LLCTEDVDEFI
-494 PQALMTYMEKQ
+494 PQTLMTYEEKS
-505 FCNVSTED
+505 FCNAATED
-513 LGLKTEEEKKEAE
+513 LGLQSEDEKKELE
-526 EKAEE
+526 TKAEE
-531 MKGLLTFVKES
+531 MKGLLTFVKET
-542 LGEQVK
+542 LGESVK
-548 EVKLSTDLGSH
+548 EVRLSADLGSH
-559 PVCMTPDAGMSFEME
+559 PVAMVPEGGMSFEME
-574 KYMKKANPEFAF
+574 KYMKKANPEFAYD
-586 PVGRILELNPEH
+586 VGRILEVNPEH

-605 AAMTADPVKAKDY
+605 NAMAEDPIKARDY
-618 AQLLCYQAQLM
+618 AQLLCCQAQLM
-629 AELPLDDPYA
+629 ADLPIDDPVA